1 MQRRALLRGTMGAAT
16 VAVSS
21 AQSIMPALAQSPI
34 DHAPPEPL
42 VWPALVKLPS
52 DIRSFNGHTD
62 TVLDVVGRIGTPPSI
77 VIFTEGNHLMVL
89 LSDDIIGAFPS
100 WAKSQAQYADLNL
113 DNIVVSTLPQP
124 ILVEAIRRGGIAV
137 GNLMLEVSRRSG
149 FYPDIFMGYPEPLR
163 QLHERGVIE
172 SQTRF
177 FCRNRGVTLL
187 VRKGNPLGIRTL
199 SDLLRPGIRIALPDA
214 GDVRAK
220 CRAAADALLG
230 KPGADDLFA
239 SEVQNFPGRL
249 GIMHRDLPEMVARSY
264 ADVAFTWHHLVSYWA
279 RIFPNHFEAVAVA
292 GTEPFFTEIAFARA
306 VDPLRARALQAF
318 DEFFFSR
325 ARETYPRYDFALMN
339 NDQFGKTLV
348 L

>member
-1 MQRRALLRGTMGAAT
+1 
-16 VAVSS
+16 V
-21 AQSIMPALAQSPI
+21 
-34 DHAPPEPL
+34 
-42 VWPALVKLPS
+42 
-52 DIRSFNGHTD
+52 
-62 TVLDVVGRIGTPPSI
+62 PPSL
-77 VIFTEGNHLMVL
+77 VIFTEGNHLMAL

-113 DNIVVSTLPQP
+113 DNIVVSTLPQS
-124 ILVEAIRRGGIAV
+124 ILVEAIRAGGIAV

-149 FYPDIFMGYPEPLR
+149 FYPDVFMGYPEPLHR
-163 QLHERGVIE
+163 LHELGVIE
-172 SQTRF
+172 SQVRF

-187 VRKGNPLGIRTL
+187 VRKGNPLGIRSL
-199 SDLLRPGIRIALPDA
+199 GDLLRPGIRIALPDA

-220 CRAAADALLG
+220 CRAAADALLEE
-230 KPGADDLFA
+230 PGANALFA
-239 SEVQNFPGRL
+239 SEVPNFPGRL

-292 GTEPFFTEIAFARA
+292 GTEPFFREIALARA
-306 VDPLRARALQAF
+306 VDPLHGRALQAF

-325 ARETYPRYDFALMN
+325 AREAYPRYDFALMN
-339 NDQFGKTLV
+339 NDEFGRTLV